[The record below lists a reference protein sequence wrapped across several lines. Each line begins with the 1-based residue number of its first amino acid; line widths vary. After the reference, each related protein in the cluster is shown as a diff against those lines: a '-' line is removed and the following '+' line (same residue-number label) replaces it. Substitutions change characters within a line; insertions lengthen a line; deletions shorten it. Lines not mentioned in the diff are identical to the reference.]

1 MFKKLVLITAV
12 FSQIVFAQQNDLSID
27 VQPVSD
33 SNINWET
40 TLTLDAQ
47 SGMENG
53 LLIEIPSGLKMVLLS
68 VRINQNEM
76 FLQNTNETSSI
87 ESVISWDLSPEGVI
101 LLFQDGQFT
110 TGDRIV
116 MKTMTTRIKKNLKDN
131 AVINIRSI
139 QNVNQTIQYSEDVKS
154 SANLVLKIED

>member
-1 MFKKLVLITAV
+1 MFNKLVLITAV
-12 FSQIVFAQQNDLSID
+12 FSQIVFAQQNDLSVD
-27 VQPVSD
+27 VQPVLD

-40 TLTLDAQ
+40 TITLDAQ
-47 SGMENG
+47 NGMENG

-154 SANLVLKIED
+154 SANLSLKIEN

>member
-1 MFKKLVLITAV
+1 
-12 FSQIVFAQQNDLSID
+12 

-40 TLTLDAQ
+40 TLTLDAR

-68 VRINQNEM
+68 VQNEM

-110 TGDRIV
+110 AGDRIIL
-116 MKTMTTRIKKNLKDN
+116 KTMIKKKKKNLKDD

-154 SANLVLKIED
+154 SANLLLKNED

>member
-1 MFKKLVLITAV
+1 LFKKLVLITAV
-12 FSQIVFAQQNDLSID
+12 FSQFVFAQQNNLSVD

-40 TLTLDAQ
+40 TLTLDAR

-110 TGDRIV
+110 TGDQIV
-116 MKTMTTRIKKNLKDN
+116 MKTMTTRIKKNQKDD
-131 AVINIRSI
+131 AVINIRSV
-139 QNVNQTIQYSEDVKS
+139 QNVNETIQYSEDVKS
-154 SANLVLKIED
+154 SANLSLKIEN